1 MGTENNENNT
11 TTVSSKVVITKTLIT
26 AIADA
31 IREATGTTDLMT
43 IDQMIT
49 AIQAM

>member
-1 MGTENNENNT
+1 MENNNT
-11 TTVSSKVVITKTLIT
+11 IPVKVVVTKALIT

-43 IDQMIT
+43 IDEMIT
-49 AIQAM
+49 AINNL